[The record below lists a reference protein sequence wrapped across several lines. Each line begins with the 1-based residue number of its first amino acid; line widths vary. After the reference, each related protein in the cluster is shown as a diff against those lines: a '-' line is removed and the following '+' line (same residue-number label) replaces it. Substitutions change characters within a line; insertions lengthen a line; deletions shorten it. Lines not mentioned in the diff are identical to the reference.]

1 MAGQIQRNVRSFPW
15 MTPGGGRIS
24 QVGMSADEVKLQQG
38 LVAKNTPA
46 TSPIAQRGPVE
57 FLQPTT
63 SSDSL
68 RLAVPSAANPYATPT
83 GPKHDHM
90 MVRQALGR
98 SHSDTSRALVSA
110 LKAEPAGIRGE
121 EVGRMKSS
129 LSREHAMLT
138 LLQDVQEMQEMI
150 YGMIIGSQ
158 EA

>member
-1 MAGQIQRNVRSFPW
+1 MAGEIQRNVRSFPW
-15 MTPGGGRIS
+15 MTPGGGRIA
-24 QVGMSADEVKLQQG
+24 QTGMSVDEVKIQQG
-38 LVAKNTPA
+38 KAPLRPEIA
-46 TSPIAQRGPVE
+46 PIAKRGPVE

-68 RLAVPSAANPYATPT
+68 RLAVPAAANPFTTPT

-90 MVRQALGR
+90 MVRQALSR
-98 SHSDTSRALVSA
+98 SHSETSRALVSA
-110 LKAEPAGIRGE
+110 LKGNPPGIGGE

-129 LSREHAMLT
+129 LTREHAMLT

-150 YGMIIGSQ
+150 YGQIIGSQ